1 MLGIT
6 SLDLL
11 PALLLKH
18 IPFLIHLLQHFFTLS
33 HQISTIQWLC
43 NQAMEEKLA
52 HAKPEAQLMRT
63 SLWFTT
69 QHLRFPEYLL
79 LQHIISQPLSYH
91 FLHLW
96 STMARSHNP
105 ALYISCVRSSAKYV
119 WSLGKYIAWTKHL
132 IRKRC
137 GLDKSLWECV
147 ILSLFRSRVSLPTST
162 LNSLARPWALAR
174 LEAESKR
181 ENEVSA

>member
-11 PALLLKH
+11 PPLLLIH

-33 HQISTIQWLC
+33 HQISMIQWLC

-79 LQHIISQPLSYH
+79 LQHIISQPSSCP

-96 STMARSHNP
+96 STTARFHNP
-105 ALYISCVRSSAKYV
+105 ALYISCIQSFAKCV
-119 WSLGKYIAWTKHL
+119 CTLVKHTSWTKHL

-147 ILSLFRSRVSLPTST
+147 ILSLFRSRVSLPTT
-162 LNSLARPWALAR
+162 RLNSLAPPWALAR

>member
-11 PALLLKH
+11 PALLLMH

-33 HQISTIQWLC
+33 HQIPTIQWLC

-52 HAKPEAQLMRT
+52 HAKPEAQLMCT
-63 SLWFTT
+63 SLRSTT

-79 LQHIISQPLSYH
+79 LQHIISQPSSYP

-96 STMARSHNP
+96 STTAWRVGCLSK
-105 ALYISCVRSSAKYV
+105 LTSSWISQPSVTYQLC
-119 WSLGKYIAWTKHL
+119 L
-132 IRKRC
+132 IFCKICLIIREIHS
-137 GLDKSLWECV
+137 LDK
-147 ILSLFRSRVSLPTST
+147 TSH
-162 LNSLARPWALAR
+162 
-174 LEAESKR
+174 
-181 ENEVSA
+181 

>member
-11 PALLLKH
+11 PPLLLMH

-33 HQISTIQWLC
+33 HQISMIQWLC

-52 HAKPEAQLMRT
+52 HAKPEAQLLCT
-63 SLWFTT
+63 SLRFTT

-79 LQHIISQPLSYH
+79 LQHIISQPSSYP

-96 STMARSHNP
+96 STT
-105 ALYISCVRSSAKYV
+105 
-119 WSLGKYIAWTKHL
+119 AWTVGCLSKLTSSWISQPSITYQLCL
-132 IRKRC
+132 IFCKIC
-137 GLDKSLWECV
+137 LIISEIHSLDK
-147 ILSLFRSRVSLPTST
+147 TSH
-162 LNSLARPWALAR
+162 
-174 LEAESKR
+174 
-181 ENEVSA
+181 